1 MTTDATTLM
10 GREETV
16 GKRYPLWMERLF
28 LLGGIVIFVFG
39 RPAVADTMS
48 QPLAS
53 VLLTYIAFPLI
64 LLAGV
69 ELLGR
74 ALQASMR
81 SQL

>member
-10 GREETV
+10 GRHETV
-16 GKRYPLWMERLF
+16 GRPYPLWMERLM
-28 LLGGIVIFVFG
+28 LLGAIMVFILS
-39 RPAVADTMS
+39 RSAVAEFVE
-48 QPLAS
+48 QPVVS

-74 ALQASMR
+74 AIQGSLR
-81 SQL
+81 S

>member
-1 MTTDATTLM
+1 MPTDATTLM

-16 GKRYPLWMERLF
+16 GKRYPLWLERL
-28 LLGGIVIFVFG
+28 LLLSAIVVFVLG
-39 RPAVADTMS
+39 RPAVADTVS
-48 QPLAS
+48 QPVAS
-53 VLLTYIAFPLI
+53 VLLTYIAFPLT

-81 SQL
+81 S

>member
-10 GREETV
+10 GREETL
-16 GKRYPLWMERLF
+16 GKRYPLLMERLL
-28 LLGGIVIFVFG
+28 LLGAIVVFVLG
-39 RPAVADTMS
+39 RSAVADTVS
-48 QPLAS
+48 LPVAS
-53 VLLTYIAFPLI
+53 VFLTYIAFPLT

-81 SQL
+81 S

>member
-16 GKRYPLWMERLF
+16 GKRYPLWMERF
-28 LLGGIVIFVFG
+28 LLLGAVIVFVFG
-39 RPAVADTMS
+39 RSAVADTVI

-69 ELLGR
+69 EFLGR
-74 ALQASMR
+74 ALQASLR
-81 SQL
+81 S

>member
-1 MTTDATTLM
+1 MPTDATTLM

-16 GKRYPLWMERLF
+16 GKRYPLWLERL
-28 LLGGIVIFVFG
+28 LLLSGIVVFVLG
-39 RPAVADTMS
+39 RPAVADSVS
-48 QPLAS
+48 QPVAS
-53 VLLTYIAFPLI
+53 VLLTYIAFPLT

-81 SQL
+81 S

>member
-10 GREETV
+10 GREEIV
-16 GKRYPLWMERLF
+16 GKRYPLWMERLL
-28 LLGGIVIFVFG
+28 LLGGVVIFVFG
-39 RPAVADTMS
+39 RPAVADTVS

-81 SQL
+81 S